1 MSGGPGA
8 PGVLPLFLLFL
19 SEACLGP
26 RCQAPEIEVPPSL
39 TVNLGDEARLTCKH
53 DANNPNV
60 TWYYGDFQ
68 YNFNNS
74 IPAVFLG
81 PGQGPRGELVI
92 SNVNKSHRGIYRCHV
107 EENNEAQFSCGT
119 YLRVRKHGF
128 HGSGASSSLLDLHP
142 AAHRLSPKRWQN
154 EKIGVD
160 MPDDYEDE
168 NLYEGLNLDDC
179 SMYEDISRGLQ
190 GTYQDVGS
198 LHIGDVQ
205 LEKP

>member
-26 RCQAPEIEVPPSL
+26 RCQALKIEVPPSL

-119 YLRVRKHGF
+119 YLRVRRWWLQD
-128 HGSGASSSLLDLHP
+128 SLTSQGAGLGEEGTPEQHAPCLHR
-142 AAHRLSPKRWQN
+142 ASP
-154 EKIGVD
+154 
-160 MPDDYEDE
+160 
-168 NLYEGLNLDDC
+168 
-179 SMYEDISRGLQ
+179 
-190 GTYQDVGS
+190 
-198 LHIGDVQ
+198 
-205 LEKP
+205 

>member
-1 MSGGPGA
+1 MQRSNRGKNPQGVSPSITGVKDSGLGQSG
-8 PGVLPLFLLFL
+8 L
-19 SEACLGP
+19 SPVCDELVSSCLSTGP
-26 RCQAPEIEVPPSL
+26 RCQALKIEVPPSL

-119 YLRVRKHGF
+119 YLRVR
-128 HGSGASSSLLDLHP
+128 S
-142 AAHRLSPKRWQN
+142 
-154 EKIGVD
+154 E
-160 MPDDYEDE
+160 
-168 NLYEGLNLDDC
+168 
-179 SMYEDISRGLQ
+179 
-190 GTYQDVGS
+190 
-198 LHIGDVQ
+198 
-205 LEKP
+205 